1 MVAHRPLFALF
12 VVTSCCCA
20 LSVMAADNTDSAAQA
35 KSNSTTAT
43 PSGSAAVPTKPPE
56 EASLPLVLRIDKAAL
71 FRYIDSEPKERRPIN
86 QYVLGAHAVGQSDTQ
101 GAVRGELLPDI
112 DEAAFVIRFRGNTK
126 TKTRGTQGPA
136 VVYSS
141 TQTEFVCTRRVEFDP
156 RQGFHAAGETEIEAD
171 TRLRYDGYGST
182 RRLGRRVITFF
193 AQRGAEKV
201 REQARQIAD
210 RDNKR
215 QVVEGFEKEVD
226 EQIRAANQGLD
237 VVRYVNRFLGENTS
251 LQLFAKSSPDAIQLG
266 IGTAGEKY
274 APMVALPEKRVT
286 EQRPVE
292 VWLHASILS
301 KPVGLIVETLTPD
314 VAIPAEVQSKILGAL
329 DLVSDD
335 PNKVYDVGLQ
345 DGWLVLGLPQD
356 AGTPS
361 PTNNPTVA
369 ADGSTQ
375 AVRQA
380 SVEPASPTAAAG
392 PTAKAR

>member
-1 MVAHRPLFALF
+1 MVAHRPLFAVCVVAFSLC
-12 VVTSCCCA
+12 VVTA
-20 LSVMAADNTDSAAQA
+20 LAADEAEPAAQGQ
-35 KSNSTTAT
+35 SNSKTAA
-43 PSGSAAVPTKPPE
+43 PVESATVPTKPPE
-56 EASLPLVLRIDKAAL
+56 EASLPLILRIDKAAL
-71 FRYIDSEPKERRPIN
+71 FRYIDGEPTERRPID
-86 QYVLGAHAVGQSDTQ
+86 QYVLGAHAVGESHTQ

-112 DEAAFVIRFRGNTK
+112 EEAAFVIRFRGNTK

-141 TQTEFVCTRRVEFDP
+141 THTEFVCTRRVEFDP
-156 RQGFHAAGETEIEAD
+156 RQGFQAVGETEIEAD
-171 TRLRYDGYGST
+171 TRLRYDGYAST
-182 RRLGRRVITFF
+182 RSLGRRVITFF
-193 AQRGAEKV
+193 AQRGAQKV
-201 REQARQIAD
+201 REQARLIAD

-226 EQIRAANQGLD
+226 EQIQAANQGLD

-251 LQLFAKSSPDAIQLG
+251 LQLFAKSSPEAIQLG
-266 IGTAGEKY
+266 VGTAGEKY

-286 EQRPVE
+286 ERRPVE

-335 PNKVYDVGLQ
+335 PKKVYDVALQ

-356 AGTPS
+356 EGKAS
-361 PTNNPTVA
+361 PKNNPTVA

-392 PTAKAR
+392 PAAKAQ